1 MANASAK
8 KQAAANIKK
17 LQELHTIAAI
27 VNGLYLLAHFGL
39 GRPRG
44 GSIKPYL
51 FCSLPAFLLQY
62 QLERMGRPKYSS
74 SSQSGGTQR
83 TLVSPG
89 DDLAQAGLTE
99 WFHDVIYLTW
109 GCDILAP
116 IFNTNKVWY
125 LYLLIPLYASYKIY
139 TLVFSGKG
147 GGLFG
152 ALLGNS
158 GRGDAAADMSATP
171 AQSKRQEKLE
181 KRANKVKYKY

>member
-8 KQAAANIKK
+8 KQAAANTKK

-27 VNGLYLLAHFGL
+27 INGLYLLAHFVL

-62 QLERMGRPKYSS
+62 QLERMGRPKYSPLQPG
-74 SSQSGGTQR
+74 SSQQ

-99 WFHDVIYLTW
+99 WFHDVIYVTW

-139 TLVFSGKG
+139 TLIFSGKG
-147 GGLFG
+147 GGLLG
-152 ALLGNS
+152 GLLGNA
-158 GRGDAAADMSATP
+158 GRGDAAADMNAAP